1 MSGCGTRRRSAESA
15 PKQAARQACFLEA
28 LADRP
33 REVRQCVGRCIVK
46 KSDDRFCRLLCAP
59 RNRQRRRAN
68 KRDELTTSDAE
79 HGLPTSKLI
88 VLMRWGVVG
97 PLLCSSE
104 KLAHHAAWGV
114 CRTAEFWLR
123 IPTKSPG
130 HSEMMS
136 PGVPT

>member
-1 MSGCGTRRRSAESA
+1 MSGCGTKRRSAESA

-79 HGLPTSKLI
+79 HGLPTSKTDRSDEVGRGRPAP
-88 VLMRWGVVG
+88 VLERKV
-97 PLLCSSE
+97 S
-104 KLAHHAAWGV
+104 
-114 CRTAEFWLR
+114 T
-123 IPTKSPG
+123 
-130 HSEMMS
+130 
-136 PGVPT
+136 